1 MDGAK
6 EIVLNASKVYLGSA
20 EGSPGAQLQS
30 VVLGEELVETLKY
43 LNSALKVV
51 ASGLEKASDL
61 KSLAA
66 ISNVGT
72 TLRQSCLDLEKTL
85 EAGTFLSKT
94 VLTTK

>member
-1 MDGAK
+1 
-6 EIVLNASKVYLGSA
+6 
-20 EGSPGAQLQS
+20 
-30 VVLGEELVETLKY
+30 VLGEELVETLKFI
-43 LNSALKVV
+43 NSSLKVV
-51 ASGLEKASDL
+51 AAGLEKASDL

-85 EAGTFLSKT
+85 NDKTFLSKT